1 MKKAAAKAAGAP
13 AETAKQKGRNPDTKR
28 ARTQPGRR
36 MKMKKPII
44 GLTPTIT
51 EGERPLMETRLHY
64 VRAIE
69 AAGGAPVLLPPLG
82 GESLRAAAAVCD
94 GFLFTGGVDVHP
106 ALYGQEVLP
115 ACGEISAVRDEME
128 LALMQLS
135 IEDGRPVLGICRG
148 IQLLNIGLGGTL
160 WQDLPSQTG
169 TALCHSQE
177 PPYEKPSHTVRIAPD
192 SPLAALIGKT
202 EIAVNSTHHQA
213 VRTLAP
219 SLRAAAASPD
229 GVIEALWRPES
240 RFFLAVQWHPEYLYP
255 ADRGAA
261 ALFSALVSACRC

>member
-1 MKKAAAKAAGAP
+1 
-13 AETAKQKGRNPDTKR
+13 
-28 ARTQPGRR
+28 
-36 MKMKKPII
+36 MKKPII

-128 LALMQLS
+128 LALMQLAIDVYKRQHLVFVS
-135 IEDGRPVLGICRG
+135 
-148 IQLLNIGLGGTL
+148 
-160 WQDLPSQTG
+160 
-169 TALCHSQE
+169 
-177 PPYEKPSHTVRIAPD
+177 PYET
-192 SPLAALIGKT
+192 
-202 EIAVNSTHHQA
+202 Q
-213 VRTLAP
+213 RTGQRRREP
-219 SLRAAAASPD
+219 
-229 GVIEALWRPES
+229 
-240 RFFLAVQWHPEYLYP
+240 
-255 ADRGAA
+255 
-261 ALFSALVSACRC
+261 C